1 MTGLRTAII
10 GVGHQGKYHA
20 EKYASLPGSELVG
33 VVDLDHERG
42 QALANALGV
51 GFSSDYRKLI
61 GQVEAVSIAVPT
73 SKHFEIASAFL
84 ESGTHVLLEK
94 PMTSTVEQAARLV
107 TLAEENDLV
116 LQVGHLE
123 RFNSAILALDGY
135 CRNPRF
141 IESYRIAPFKER
153 GTDINV
159 VLDLMIHDIDL
170 IQGIVRSPIQQLDAS
185 GTPVISK
192 EIDVA
197 NARIR
202 FDNGCVANV
211 TASRVSLKTERRIR
225 IFQDDAYM
233 SVDMHTNA
241 LTVYKK
247 GAGSADSELPGIAVD
262 KESYERSD
270 ALKLQIE
277 AFLESIRS
285 RKPPV
290 VPGIVGKQALE
301 TAIRISELVNK
312 NNATEPGRLASRG

>member
-1 MTGLRTAII
+1 MTALRTAII
-10 GVGHQGKYHA
+10 GVGHQGRYHA
-20 EKYASLPGSELVG
+20 DKYASLAESELVG
-33 VVDLDHERG
+33 VVDLDCERG
-42 QALANALGV
+42 EALASSLGV
-51 GFSSDYRKLI
+51 SFSNDYRSLI
-61 GQVEAVSIAVPT
+61 GQVDAVSIAVPT

-94 PMTSTVEQAARLV
+94 PMTSTVDEAARLV
-107 TLAEENDLV
+107 EMADDKDLV

-123 RFNSAILALDGY
+123 RFNSAILALEGY
-135 CRNPRF
+135 CRDPRF

-170 IQGIVRSPIQQLDAS
+170 IQGIVRSPIKQLDAS

-202 FDNGCVANV
+202 FENGCVANV

-233 SVDMHTNA
+233 SVDMHKNT
-241 LTVYKK
+241 LTVYQK
-247 GAGSADSELPGIAVD
+247 GAGSEDSELPGIAVE
-262 KESYERSD
+262 KQSYERSD

-277 AFLESIRS
+277 AFLESVTS
-285 RKPPV
+285 NKPPV

-301 TAIRISELVNK
+301 TAIRISELVSK
-312 NNATEPGRLASRG
+312 NHAEG